1 MSSNSEDFISGILYS
16 NGFSILAA
24 YNCMLTWGN
33 NMPVFENRD
42 THSNVQYVETSM
54 NPENYGEAQSIEDL
68 IAVMR

>member
-1 MSSNSEDFISGILYS
+1 
-16 NGFSILAA
+16 
-24 YNCMLTWGN
+24 MLTWGN

-42 THSNVQYVETSM
+42 THTNVQYVETSM